1 MKHREVTDLVGGL
14 AASQWGM
21 FTTAQ
26 ASALG
31 VTRVEIAR
39 LAGMEI
45 VRRVRHGVYVMAGAP
60 SDAFEDARAEWL
72 ATSPQRTAGERRDD
86 DVPVIVSDETA
97 AGIYGVG
104 DLTAGGVHLTSTRRL
119 RSRQAWVTIHQRQI
133 GPKEYQLVNG
143 LPVTTPRRTLED
155 LAGSGRWEHSQL
167 LDLVHDAINQGLI
180 PRVDIVRSKVLA
192 QVVPELAQPASH
204 AAVRQRLANDA
215 RRRGIDPR
223 EAYNTFFRM
232 MFTGALM
239 EDDSWVLKGGTNLFC
254 RLRDARSTLDLDLF
268 RDGDTTVTATVTA
281 LREVME
287 GRTVGRYSF
296 RLGKADAGAGE
307 EIDVSRL
314 RVTVVDGITEV
325 ESFNIDLSTDIVL
338 NAEPELVTVS
348 RGDDAVVPGYPSTIT
363 VRLYPVENQM
373 ADKVC
378 AMYSSF
384 GSGTSTRFRD
394 LYDLAMIADQLTF
407 DPVVLAEALRTQ
419 EAIRRMVLPDR
430 IVEPAPGWREA
441 YEKQMRKTSGTRPPF
456 TEFDSA
462 IALVRTSVEP
472 FLPAKTAPGLI
483 RLRATQELTDQSV
496 GEGSGPAS

>member
-14 AASQWGM
+14 AAGQWGM

-31 VTRVEIAR
+31 VTRVEITR
-39 LAGMEI
+39 LADMEI
-45 VRRVRHGVYVMAGAP
+45 VRRVRHGVYVMAGTP

-72 ATSPQRTAGERRDD
+72 ATSPQRTAAERRND
-86 DVPVIVSDETA
+86 DVPVLVSDETA
-97 AGIYGVG
+97 AGIHGVG
-104 DLTAGGVHLTSTRRL
+104 DLSAGGVHLTSTRRL

-133 GPKEYQLVNG
+133 DPKEYQFVNG

-180 PRVDIVRSKVLA
+180 PRAEIVKSKVLA

-239 EDDSWVLKGGTNLFC
+239 EGDGWVLKGGTNLFC

-268 RDGDTTVTATVTA
+268 RDGDTTATVTA
-281 LREVME
+281 TALREAME
-287 GRTVGRYSF
+287 GRTVGRYTF
-296 RLGKADAGAGE
+296 RLGNANAGVGD

-314 RVTVVDGITEV
+314 KVTVLDGTTEV

-338 NAEPELVTVS
+338 NAEPDLATVS

-363 VRLYPVENQM
+363 VRLYPVENQI

-384 GSGTSTRFRD
+384 GSGPSTRFRD
-394 LYDLAMIADQLTF
+394 LYDLAMIADQITF
-407 DPVVLAEALRTQ
+407 DPVVLAQALRTL
-419 EAIRRMVLPDR
+419 EAIRRMALPDR
-430 IVEPAPGWREA
+430 IIEPAPGWSEA
-441 YEKQMRKTSGTRPPF
+441 YEKQMRKTSGARPPF
-456 TEFDSA
+456 TAYESA

-472 FLPAKTAPGLI
+472 SLPTTTAPGHI
-483 RLRATQELTDQSV
+483 R
-496 GEGSGPAS
+496 P